1 MITVDR
7 LVEGLQTISE
17 KDFTLDNVYDYLGS
31 NPLDTDSLAP
41 YVFWSERF
49 YTRNLIFKNELFE
62 VMTLCWEKGQ
72 VSRVHDHA
80 VQNCWMTVVS
90 GKLHGQ
96 NYAPVAFDWE
106 SGSCTLAET
115 TSFDL
120 SDCLTAKV
128 EIEEPIHQI
137 LNLPEF
143 DERAISLH
151 VYSRPIERCNAF
163 CLKTNT
169 FKEVELFYTSV
180 HGKLCEGVAL

>member
-1 MITVDR
+1 MITVER
-7 LVEGLQTISE
+7 LVEGLKAIPE
-17 KDFTLDNVYDYLGS
+17 KDFTLDNVYDFLGS
-31 NPLDTDSLAP
+31 NPVDTDSLAP
-41 YVFWSERF
+41 FLFWSGNF
-49 YTRNLIFKNELFE
+49 YTRNLIFKDERFE
-62 VMTLCWEKGQ
+62 IMTLCWEKGQ
-72 VSRVHDHA
+72 VSRIHDHA
-80 VQNCWMTVVS
+80 DQNCWMSVVA

-96 NYAPVAFDWE
+96 NYAPVEFDWE
-106 SGSCTLAET
+106 SGGCKLVET
-115 TSFDL
+115 TCFDL

-151 VYSRPIERCNAF
+151 VYSKPIERCNSF

-180 HGKLCEGVAL
+180 NGVLCDGVSL